1 MPCPARSHFFYTNL
15 KQQDKSKKAGE
26 KKKAKSQHLRVYS
39 ESVTCSTVL
48 WIESM
53 QGSFPTC
60 KRLQEQ

>member
-48 WIESM
+48 WIES
-53 QGSFPTC
+53 
-60 KRLQEQ
+60 K